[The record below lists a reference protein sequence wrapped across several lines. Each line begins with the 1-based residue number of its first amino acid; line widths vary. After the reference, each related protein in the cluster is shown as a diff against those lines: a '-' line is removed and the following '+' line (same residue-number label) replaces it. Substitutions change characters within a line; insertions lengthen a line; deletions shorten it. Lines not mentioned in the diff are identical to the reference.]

1 MSALRRAP
9 QLQRGE
15 GVSVDGRLFLFA
27 GGYDTGD
34 GGQGL
39 RLEDAKTRAP
49 ASLTSEAFEAAYA
62 AGRVRLMR
70 NRQQVVSSPA
80 AVPPGG
86 ESAAARRRRL
96 WCEAYDVDACAK
108 SDAALRTFIA
118 DAAPPLAGEGDPPSP
133 GALRVWLRERGTPG
147 ARRSGEMADRR
158 ASTTPI
164 RMEPLAQRILT
175 EEADRFFDGVRLNP
189 QAVYF
194 AVRARIAELNKARAE
209 EGTTAVR
216 APSES
221 TVRRWLR
228 RHTDYARAV
237 RRYGWREG
245 GRRFQPIG
253 GSMQVEYVLELAII
267 DQTRVDCAVIDDEHM
282 INIGRPWLA
291 VILDVRSR
299 YPLGFHLSFEPP
311 SVETALA
318 CVRQAVRPKPADPEL
333 NGEWVGFGVPET
345 IMVDNA
351 WENTGSSFRD
361 ACADAGISI
370 TYAPV
375 ATPEYKGVCER
386 FFGTLN
392 TMLLHR
398 LPGGLPF
405 TPQQRRRLNIDPEI
419 TAALPLSDLERAIRQ
434 CIVEVYGRELHK
446 GIGAA
451 PEQVWRKE
459 AALHGRPYVDDLAA
473 LDIALA
479 KLCPQERTLTRAGVT
494 HQELI
499 YNSPEVLAGL
509 LADLLPRQ
517 APRSARPGTVRI
529 KVKYHPEDLGRV
541 YVWNP
546 VRRSYA
552 VLECTQPEYASGLS
566 EHQHKRL
573 RAFARDEHLAFQNE
587 DERCTARKRLQDL
600 VIPAIPLTKVRDRQ
614 HARRLTTEPKIAA
627 PVLGAAPT
635 DAVPLEAM
643 AARADGGEPHR
654 APTSIKRRRAHSA
667 AARRVEADLLRL
679 YEAPPPAARTDPSAF
694 AEFFAATPRHT
705 EST

>member
-1 MSALRRAP
+1 MSGLPRAVS
-9 QLQRGE
+9 LAVGE
-15 GVSVDGRLFLFA
+15 RVEVDGRAFIYL
-27 GGYDTGD
+27 GGYDAGE
-34 GGQGL
+34 GGAGL
-39 RLEDAKTRAP
+39 RLEDALSRAP
-49 ASLTSEAFEAAYA
+49 VPLRMAEFETLYA
-62 AGRVRLMR
+62 EGRVRIVR
-70 NRQQVVSSPA
+70 SIAPAAAARAPA
-80 AVPPGG
+80 AVPPEG
-86 ESAAARRRRL
+86 EGAAARRRRL
-96 WCEAYDVDACAK
+96 WCLAYDTDGGSK
-108 SDAALRTFIA
+108 SDVALQAFIA
-118 DAAPPLAGEGDPPSP
+118 AAAGDLRVEGKPPSP
-133 GALRVWLRERGTPG
+133 GALRVWLRERGAPG
-147 ARRSGEMADRR
+147 ARRSADMADRR
-158 ASTTPI
+158 PGTAAI
-164 RMEPLAQRILT
+164 RLEPLAQRILA

-194 AVRARIAELNKARAE
+194 AARARIAELNVKRAA
-209 EGTTAVR
+209 EGVTPVR

-221 TVRRWLR
+221 TVRRHLR
-228 RHTDYARAV
+228 RHLDYARAV

-245 GRRFQPIG
+245 GRRFQPILG
-253 GSMQVEYVLELAII
+253 AMQVEHVLELAII
-267 DQTRVDCAVIDDEHM
+267 DQMRVDCAVIDDEHL

-333 NGEWVGFGVPET
+333 NGEWVGYGVPET

-405 TPQQRRRLNIDPEI
+405 TPQQRTRLNIDPEI

-434 CIVEVYGRELHK
+434 CIVEVYGRERHK
-446 GIGAA
+446 GIGSA
-451 PEQVWRKE
+451 PEAVWRKE

-473 LDIALA
+473 LDVALA
-479 KLCPQERTLTRAGVT
+479 KLCPQERTLTRAGLT
-494 HQELI
+494 HQELT
-499 YNSPEVLAGL
+499 YNSPDALAGL

-517 APRSARPGTVRI
+517 APRAGRGGTARV
-529 KVKYHPEDLGRV
+529 KLKYHPEDLGRV

-552 VLECTQPEYASGLS
+552 VLECTQPQYASGLS
-566 EHQHKRL
+566 EHQHKIL
-573 RAFARDEHLAFQNE
+573 RAFARDEHLAFQSE
-587 DERCTARKRLQDL
+587 DERCAARKRLQDL
-600 VIPAIPLTKVRDRQ
+600 VIPAIPLAKVRDRQ
-614 HARRLTTEPKIAA
+614 HARRLTSGPKVSA
-627 PVLGAAPT
+627 PAPLPAPA
-635 DAVPLEAM
+635 DAIPLASM
-643 AARADGGEPHR
+643 ATRADGGEPHR
-654 APTSIKRRRAHSA
+654 SPAPSKRRK
-667 AARRVEADLLRL
+667 AR
-679 YEAPPPAARTDPSAF
+679 PPAVRRAEAELVRPPSTLATRAIADASAF
-694 AEFFAATPRHT
+694 AEFFAGEGT
-705 EST
+705 